1 MQVWDNWEI
10 EESEKE
16 AVCSTEHTGC
26 VKSSRTQ
33 RVLVF
38 HWGIYVQMHVLTKIL
53 YNPGTTCILCFLISL
68 NILYIV
74 LQQIGCVCS
83 SSVTFQRLRE
93 IIYFK

>member
-26 VKSSRTQ
+26 VKNSRTQ

-38 HWGIYVQMHVLTKIL
+38 HWGIYVQMHVLPK
-53 YNPGTTCILCFLISL
+53 YCITQEPLVFCVSLFLLIFYTLSC
-68 NILYIV
+68 N
-74 LQQIGCVCS
+74 
-83 SSVTFQRLRE
+83 
-93 IIYFK
+93 K